1 VSFKRAIHLDAPVE
15 AVFELFRNPANWQQ
29 FAAKGLVYKNVTL
42 TPEGV
47 GTTYEWV
54 AKVVGVSI
62 SGSNVFTEFVPD
74 KRITD
79 RCSRAFEG
87 TWTYTFEPDGS
98 GTKLT
103 YENQPASF
111 WRLPPLNW
119 VLDRA
124 TARTHEPVMA
134 ELQAKM
140 ATR

>member
-1 VSFKRAIHLDAPVE
+1 MSFERTIHLDAPVE
-15 AVFELFRNPANWQQ
+15 SVFELFRNPANWQQ
-29 FAAKGLVYKNVTL
+29 FAGKEIVYKNVNV

-54 AKVVGVSI
+54 AKVAGVSI
-62 SGSNVFTEFVPD
+62 SGFNEFTEFVPD
-74 KRITD
+74 RRITD

-103 YENQPASF
+103 YENEPASF
-111 WRLPPLNW
+111 WRVRPVRWLIDW
-119 VLDRA
+119 A

-134 ELQAKM
+134 ELQARM